1 MARGL
6 TWGDIR
12 LVEFGRPDKARP
24 VLVLSR
30 ARAVEVLNAVMVAP
44 ITSTI
49 RGNRTEVLLGI
60 AEGLKGPSAA
70 KLDALQTVDKKRVGR
85 FLGSIAPER
94 RAEIRRGVLFA
105 MELED
110 GGDLDG

>member
-6 TWGDIR
+6 SWGDVR
-12 LVEFGRPDKARP
+12 LVEFGRPDKTRP
-24 VLVLSR
+24 VLILSR
-30 ARAVEVLNAVMVAP
+30 TRVIAVLNAVMVAP

-49 RGNRTEVLLGI
+49 RGNRAELTLGT

-70 KLDALQTVDKKRVGR
+70 KLDSIQTVDKQRIGR
-85 FLGSIAPER
+85 FLGSVPAER
-94 RAEIRRGVLFA
+94 RGEIRRAVLFA

-110 GGDLDG
+110 ESDLDA